1 MKCGVVLTGCGS
13 EDGTAVDEA
22 IMTFLALEK
31 AGAEVV
37 SLALDKDQYEVINH
51 QTGKPAELEQ
61 KRNQLVESA
70 RLVSGPVNSIDTF
83 NWEDLDLLVIPGGK
97 GVLKS
102 LSTFEDEEDHYRV
115 NKSLER
121 LLVNCFNGRKPLGA
135 IGEGVFILARAL
147 ENVASN
153 LTVTA
158 SGNPEDRMTVVE
170 KLAIDHVP
178 CEVGEMCV
186 DKTNR
191 VVTVPLL
198 VREDGLVE
206 KNESIETFVKRLFD
220 LLPG

>member
-83 NWEDLDLLVIPGGK
+83 SWEDLDLLVIPDGK

-121 LLVNCFNGRKPLGA
+121 LIVNCFNGRKPLGA

-178 CEVGEMCV
+178 CEV
-186 DKTNR
+186 
-191 VVTVPLL
+191 
-198 VREDGLVE
+198 
-206 KNESIETFVKRLFD
+206 
-220 LLPG
+220 

>member
-1 MKCGVVLTGCGS
+1 MLTGCGS

-22 IMTFLALEK
+22 IMTFLALDK
-31 AGAEVV
+31 AGVEVV

-70 RLVSGPVNSIDTF
+70 RLLSGPVNNIDTF

-121 LLVNCFNGRKPLGA
+121 LIVNCFFGKKPLGA
-135 IGEGVFILARAL
+135 IGEGVLILARAL

-186 DKTNR
+186 DKTNK
-191 VVTVPLL
+191 VVTAPLL
-198 VREDGLVE
+198 VRENGLME

-220 LLPG
+220 LLPGRNLP